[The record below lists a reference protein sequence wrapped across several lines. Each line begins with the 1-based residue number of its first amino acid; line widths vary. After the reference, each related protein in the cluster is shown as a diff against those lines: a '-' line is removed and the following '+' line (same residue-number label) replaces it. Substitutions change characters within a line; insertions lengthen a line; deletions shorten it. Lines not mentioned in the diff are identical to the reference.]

1 MYVTVVYNR
10 LRDDVVDCRIRV
22 PESEATKALHT
33 ARWPQYNRCRA
44 WQKQQHRQSSA
55 SGGQSNQS
63 SSESSSRIQE
73 THWNQQYGSRYCG
86 DLEDWDET
94 DSQYGNRY

>member
-1 MYVTVVYNR
+1 MG
-10 LRDDVVDCRIRV
+10 CRIRV
-22 PESEATKALHT
+22 PESEAHKALHN
-33 ARWPQYNRCRA
+33 ARWPQDISCRA
-44 WQKQQHRQSSA
+44 WQKQQHHQSSA

-63 SSESSSRIQE
+63 TSESSSIIQY
-73 THWNQQYGSRYCG
+73 TQWNQQRYQQYGSRYWD